1 MYKKAVIP
9 LISSLI
15 FMSPMVCAKP
25 LEVGE
30 DPGTGL
36 RYWFWEEAG
45 ISFKLTQ
52 RLPDQTRA
60 FFRARGFNHDAAER
74 IALACVFQSEFQ
86 NIAERDRP
94 PIRYDLSEWRII
106 VDGKAKPL
114 LIREFWSDVWENKY
128 SLPKSARIAFEWAL
142 LPTRQT
148 YESKDFNW
156 GMTVYGLSPGS
167 KFDLEFSWY
176 RGENRFSRRIDNIEC
191 PPDIHPNPS
200 R

>member
-1 MYKKAVIP
+1 MQTKVLILLFSCLI
-9 LISSLI
+9 LIS
-15 FMSPMVCAKP
+15 P
-25 LEVGE
+25 LSRATPLSVGE
-30 DPGTGL
+30 APDTGL
-36 RYWFWEEAG
+36 RYWFLEEAG

-60 FFRARGFNHDAAER
+60 FFRARGFNHDATER

-86 NIAERDRP
+86 NTADRDQP
-94 PIRYDLSEWRII
+94 PISYDLTEWRVL
-106 VDGKAKPL
+106 VDGKTQPL
-114 LIREFWSDVWENKY
+114 LVREFWSDVWENKY

-176 RGENRFSRRIDNIEC
+176 RGEKHFSRRINNIEC
-191 PPDIHPNPS
+191 PPDIHPQPE
-200 R
+200 